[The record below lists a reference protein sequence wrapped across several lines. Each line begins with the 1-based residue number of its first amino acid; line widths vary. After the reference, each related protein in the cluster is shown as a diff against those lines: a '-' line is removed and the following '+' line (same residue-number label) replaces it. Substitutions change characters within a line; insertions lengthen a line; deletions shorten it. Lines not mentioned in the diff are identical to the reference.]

1 MIYTFRHTVNSLK
14 TDTFGTG
21 TKCPS
26 YGDVR
31 LMKRQI
37 KGISKGRDQL
47 YRCPFYRGVRL
58 IEVSVKRVDCIFEF
72 THALSRSVLAT
83 CNIDLLLNKK
93 RVANYS
99 RSLVM
104 RTIFGFK
111 CVI

>member
-1 MIYTFRHTVNSLK
+1 
-14 TDTFGTG
+14 
-21 TKCPS
+21 
-26 YGDVR
+26 
-31 LMKRQI
+31 MKRQI

-72 THALSRSVLAT
+72 IHALSRSVLAT